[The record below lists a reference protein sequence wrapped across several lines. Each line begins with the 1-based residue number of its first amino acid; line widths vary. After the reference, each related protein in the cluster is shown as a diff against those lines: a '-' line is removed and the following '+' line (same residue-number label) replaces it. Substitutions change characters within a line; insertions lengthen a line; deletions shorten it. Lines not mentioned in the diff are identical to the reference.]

1 MRFITLDKIIRRNLL
16 AKRQPLHYY
25 VEYLVHAS
33 TCLRELTF
41 DSLKII
47 NTVELTLN
55 DYFAADLPCDFVDWT
70 KVGIKMGQFVQ
81 PITQRD
87 SINRLRNQDSQG
99 DYIPYTDPGPES
111 SSIDFSPYWPGYWM
125 FQNVNDLGESLGR
138 FYGLNAGLVPDG
150 FKILKERNQIQFQ
163 ESARATTY
171 VMEYISD
178 GQTSDNASQV
188 EQYAWSCI
196 EAFINWKRSPN
207 ADNDH
212 SPEAFNYKNQRRL
225 LRARMSELTLYDL
238 RQILFKNYRAS
249 IKE

>member
-1 MRFITLDKIIRRNLL
+1 MKFTTLDKVIRRNLL

-25 VEYLVHAS
+25 IEYLVHAS

-55 DYFAADLPCDFVDWT
+55 DYYAADLPCDYIDFT
-70 KVGIKMGQFVQ
+70 KVGIRVGQFIQ

-99 DYIPYTDPGPES
+99 AYVPYQQTNT
-111 SSIDFSPYWPGYWM
+111 INLDFPFWPGFWM
-125 FQNVNDLGESLGR
+125 FQNVDDLGENTGR
-138 FYGLNAGLVPDG
+138 FYGWNPGLVEDG
-150 FKILKERNQIQFQ
+150 FKIIKERNQIQFQ
-163 ESARATTY
+163 QSARVGTY

-188 EQYAWSCI
+188 EQYAWSAI
-196 EAFINWKRSPN
+196 EAYINWKRTPN

-212 SPEAFNYKNQRRL
+212 APEAYNYKNQRRL

-238 RQILFKNYRAS
+238 RQILFRNYRAS